1 MQRHHGLSLLTC
13 TLCLLVV
20 NDCPAQAI
28 TLINPA
34 STGTTSSEPL
44 NLSGGAWEVNN
55 FLSTGVVNVTGT
67 GTLTNTGMTPLMLG
81 SGSITNVGERNP
93 RTGQVT
99 HGGTINLGSQDLIV
113 QGGFLRNNGII
124 TGTGKLIVENG
135 GLAKG
140 SGDYDV
146 GGTEVRE
153 GGQLLFGNSPG
164 LPRISTA
171 IFVGATVT
179 GGDLN
184 NATGTVGGF
193 AHSSNN
199 NTNNSGWS
207 ALEYGNSA
215 NTGGGLTLQRGAT
228 GAVQWRFRT
237 TLNDGVGDT
246 PGLAANFD
254 SNIAYSWLIAR
265 PRTNASL
272 SNPVPSLPSDQINTV
287 ATITLLDTN
296 GNSLPLTNANLNF
309 VLGFESSLFANPVN
323 GTFSFSFGNDLVG
336 RANTSIF
343 LNYLPIGVPEPST
356 WVLILGTLSL
366 CGYVACRRQPLPL
379 KRGEIE
385 AAGDQASA
393 YVTESGSLLERPE
406 NVETVIFLGGITWAG
421 DDKSGNSAGKPMSF

>member
-34 STGTTSSEPL
+34 SSGTTSSEPL
-44 NLSGGAWEVNN
+44 NLNSGVLEVNN
-55 FLSTGVVNVTGT
+55 FRSTGAINVTGT

-81 SGSITNVGERNP
+81 SGSITNVGERHP
-93 RTGQVT
+93 LTGQVT
-99 HGGTINLGSQDLIV
+99 QGGTINLGSQDLIV
-113 QGGFLRNNGII
+113 HGGFLRNNGIV
-124 TGTGKLIVENG
+124 TGTGKLIVEKG

-140 SGDYDV
+140 TGDYDV
-146 GGTEVRE
+146 AGIDIRE
-153 GGQLLFGNSPG
+153 GGQLLIGNSPG
-164 LPRISTA
+164 LTRFSTLS
-171 IFVGATVT
+171 FVGATVI

-199 NTNNSGWS
+199 NTSNSGWS
-207 ALEYGNSA
+207 ALEFGNSA
-215 NTGGGLTLQRGAT
+215 NSGGGLTLQRGVA
-228 GAVQWRFRT
+228 GAVLWRFRT
-237 TLNDGVGDT
+237 TLNDGIGDT
-246 PGLAANFD
+246 PGLAANFNPD
-254 SNIAYSWLIAR
+254 LSYSWLIAR
-265 PRTNASL
+265 PRTNAGTA
-272 SNPVPSLPSDQINTV
+272 NPVPSLPSDQINTV

-309 VLGFESSLFANPVN
+309 VLGFDSSLFANPVN
-323 GTFSFSFGNDLVG
+323 GTFSFSLGNDLVG

-366 CGYVACRRQPLPL
+366 CGYAACRRQPRNSE
-379 KRGEIE
+379 RGESE
-385 AAGDQASA
+385 VACDQAS
-393 YVTESGSLLERPE
+393 GD
-406 NVETVIFLGGITWAG
+406 VEE
-421 DDKSGNSAGKPMSF
+421 SGNSLIAAKE